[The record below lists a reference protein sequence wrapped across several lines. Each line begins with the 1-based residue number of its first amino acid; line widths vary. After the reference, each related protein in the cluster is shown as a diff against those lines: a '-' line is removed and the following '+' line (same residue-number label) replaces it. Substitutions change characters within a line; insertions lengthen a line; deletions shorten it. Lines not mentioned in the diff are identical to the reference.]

1 MGSFGKF
8 SKGSS
13 RGGGGGGGTPGGSN
27 TQVQFN
33 DAGAFGGDAGL
44 TYTKATDELD
54 VGILQIK
61 GEQAE
66 TPADPGA
73 GNGGFLYAK
82 ENGKVYWRSNDL
94 AETDLTAGGTSVAG
108 SDTQLQYNNGGSA
121 GGTANL
127 VYNDSTGY
135 LGMGASGGD
144 VTHRLTLPNTD
155 GVGGRVKANAY
166 VTYSS
171 KRYKHGVASIQ
182 NPIELINKISGVTYK
197 WNDSGRTDIGFIAED
212 VGKVLPMVVDYE
224 KNGVDAIAMDYTRIN
239 AVLVEAVKD
248 QNKMLVSNRES
259 MQAQNKMLM
268 NNRESMQ
275 AQNKLIEGQQKK
287 ISTQG
292 KQLDKLVTLL
302 GALTESQKQK
312 FKEISEVLKGE

>member
-8 SKGSS
+8 RKAAKPSVAGD
-13 RGGGGGGGTPGGSN
+13 T
-27 TQVQFN
+27 TQVMFN
-33 DAGAFGGDAGL
+33 DAGVLAGDAGL
-44 TYTKATDELD
+44 TYAKSTDELD
-54 VGILQIK
+54 VGIIQIK

-82 ENGKVYWRSNDL
+82 ENGRVYWRSNDL
-94 AETDLTAGGTSVAG
+94 AETDLTAGASSVGG
-108 SDTQLQYNNGGSA
+108 SDTQLQYNDGGSA
-121 GGTANL
+121 GGASTL

-144 VTHRLTLPNTD
+144 VTHRLSLPNTD
-155 GVGGRVKANAY
+155 GVGGRIKANAY

-171 KRYKHGVASIQ
+171 KRYKHGVKNIQ
-182 NPIELINKISGVTYK
+182 NPMELINKISGVTYK

-259 MQAQNKMLM
+259 MKTQT
-268 NNRESMQ
+268 
-275 AQNKLIEGQQKK
+275 KLVEEQQKK

-302 GALTESQKQK
+302 GALTENQKQK
-312 FKEISEVLKGE
+312 FKEISEVLKGK